1 MRGVFCGVLLGVVA
15 CDGDSDDEG
24 DVVGVGDG
32 DLLIAG
38 EYLDEF
44 GVEHVITEAEWW
56 VDPIVGLLVRSP
68 DGRRAQFRL
77 YTEIG
82 GFGAGSEI
90 AWQVFPNAGIRL
102 TERLG
107 FEFGYRALGTDYES
121 GEEGDHFVWD
131 TVMHGPAVGLTI
143 RF

>member
-1 MRGVFCGVLLGVVA
+1 MVGRPDRG
-15 CDGDSDDEG
+15 
-24 DVVGVGDG
+24 
-32 DLLIAG
+32 
-38 EYLDEF
+38 
-44 GVEHVITEAEWW
+44 
-56 VDPIVGLLVRSP
+56 IVGAIA
-68 DGRRAQFRL
+68 RRAPGEFRL

-107 FEFGYRALGTDYES
+107 LEFGYRALGTDYES

>member
-1 MRGVFCGVLLGVVA
+1 VV
-15 CDGDSDDEG
+15 
-24 DVVGVGDG
+24 
-32 DLLIAG
+32 
-38 EYLDEF
+38 
-44 GVEHVITEAEWW
+44 TKEAEWW

-82 GFGAGSEI
+82 GFGAGSEF
-90 AWQVFPNAGIRL
+90 AWQIFPNVGIRL

-107 FEFGYRALGTDYES
+107 FEFGYRSLGTDYES
-121 GEEGDHFVWD
+121 GEGGNHFVWD
-131 TVMHGPAVGLTI
+131 TVMQGPAVGLTI